1 MEEEVNELGEVYNW
15 EFTPAKLSTWDEATK
30 KWDST
35 GANQPWDTFG
45 NEGGWKVSTRR
56 TLKFNTK
63 RESRLDRFTREYI
76 SFLDAKFTNEKVVLN
91 DVEFKDDGLSLA
103 QFREIAKLGTPL
115 EYEDA
120 RPLLAGEY
128 TYQKAIIGIRM
139 RAYNLNTKLGF
150 YKAKLNIDV
159 EDIVDRG
166 TVEVT
171 STDKS
176 NPTRVDYHKLYYNPP
191 EELMFNILNFTEPC
205 TVEVLTKEEKY
216 FTIMLKSTITNEYV
230 TGTVSWLSTG
240 Y

>member
-1 MEEEVNELGEVYNW
+1 M
-15 EFTPAKLSTWDEATK
+15 
-30 KWDST
+30 
-35 GANQPWDTFG
+35 
-45 NEGGWKVSTRR
+45 
-56 TLKFNTK
+56 
-63 RESRLDRFTREYI
+63 
-76 SFLDAKFTNEKVVLN
+76 
-91 DVEFKDDGLSLA
+91 
-103 QFREIAKLGTPL
+103 
-115 EYEDA
+115 
-120 RPLLAGEY
+120 
-128 TYQKAIIGIRM
+128 
-139 RAYNLNTKLGF
+139 
-150 YKAKLNIDV
+150 
-159 EDIVDRG
+159 DRG